1 MAQNLPSKIG
11 KYEVLDILGQG
22 GMGTV
27 YKAVDPLIARLVAI
41 KVIVADGID
50 DPELLKRF
58 YREAKAVG
66 NLQHPNIVI
75 VYDLGEENKNPYL
88 VMEYLDGEPL
98 NKIIA
103 SRREFPLL
111 QKLAIVA
118 KVCRALSY
126 AHQRDI
132 VHRDVKPANVLLLK
146 DRQVKLLDFG
156 IARLGNSGY
165 NQTETRKGQVM
176 GTMSYMSPEQ
186 LNEEIVDGRSDVYST
201 GVVLF
206 ELLTYRLPFEAS
218 DLGSLIAKKMQGNP
232 PPPLSRYIENY
243 PPE

>member
-11 KYEVLDILGQG
+11 KYQVLEVLGQG

-27 YKAVDPLIARLVAI
+27 YKGVDPLIGRLVAI
-41 KVIVADGID
+41 KVIVADDID
-50 DPELLKRF
+50 NPELLKRF

-103 SRREFPLL
+103 SRRELSLL
-111 QKLAIVA
+111 QKLGIIT
-118 KVCRALSY
+118 KVCDALSY
-126 AHQRDI
+126 AHQRDV

-146 DRQVKLLDFG
+146 NGQVKLLDFG
-156 IARLGNSGY
+156 IARLGNSAY
-165 NQTETRKGQVM
+165 TQTETRKGQVM
-176 GTMSYMSPEQ
+176 GTMSYIAPEQ

-201 GVVLF
+201 GVMLF
-206 ELLTYRLPFEAS
+206 ELVTYKLPFES
-218 DLGSLIAKKMQGNP
+218 PILD
-232 PPPLSRYIENY
+232 R
-243 PPE
+243 